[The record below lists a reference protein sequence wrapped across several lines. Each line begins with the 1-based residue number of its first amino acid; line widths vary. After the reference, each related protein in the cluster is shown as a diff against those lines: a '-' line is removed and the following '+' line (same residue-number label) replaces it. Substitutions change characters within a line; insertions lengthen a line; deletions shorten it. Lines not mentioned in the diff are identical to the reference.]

1 MTTQQVI
8 SKVRF
13 RIRHVLWRLVT
24 AVSSADRLYS
34 FRLPGGG
41 RFDYP
46 LNSAIGCDLFAGGF
60 EPAEVRFVREH
71 LSAGDVV
78 LDLGANAGL
87 YTVLASHAVGEA
99 GHVYAFEPGAR
110 ALELLRH
117 NIAINDLKN
126 VTVIDAAVS
135 NTTGH
140 ARFAVAKDTALSSL
154 AAIERADQEIEG
166 WETVRTVRVD
176 DAAVEY
182 GIGDVRFIKMDV
194 EGAEKL
200 ALDGAAGVLSRGGGP
215 LTILFEAFDQNTRAF
230 GYTVRDML
238 DSLAARGFALHG
250 FDHAQVLHPIDD
262 LKEGLGTSIY
272 NFVAYR
278 IDGSRPRPHS

>member
-1 MTTQQVI
+1 MTTQQLL

-13 RIRHVLWRLVT
+13 RFRHLLWRLVT
-24 AVSSADRLYS
+24 ALSRADRIYS
-34 FRLPGGG
+34 FRLPGGA

-46 LNSAIGCDLFAGGF
+46 LASAIGRDLFAGGF

-71 LSAGDVV
+71 LTVGDVV

-87 YTVLASHAVGEA
+87 YTVLASRAVGEA
-99 GHVYAFEPGAR
+99 GHVYAFEPGER

-117 NIAINDLKN
+117 NIAINHLTN

-135 NTTGH
+135 DTTGQ

-154 AAIERADQEIEG
+154 AAIERVDQEIAR

-176 DAAVEY
+176 DAAAEY
-182 GIGDVRFIKMDV
+182 GIGDVRFIKLDV

-200 ALDGAAGVLSRGGGP
+200 ALDGAAGVLSRGEGP

-230 GYTVRDML
+230 GYTVREML
-238 DSLAARGFALHG
+238 DSLEARGFALHG
-250 FDHAQVLHPIDD
+250 FDHAQVLHPIER
-262 LKEGLGTSIY
+262 LNEGIGTHIY

-278 IDGSRPRPHS
+278 TAGSRPRP